1 MKESPIPVDEEFQ
14 DALDEYFS
22 QRFHTVLESEND
34 GREKLTNL
42 LQKKYQEGE
51 LKGRIA
57 ENEESV
63 YLIQSVKSIDQFDR
77 NFISLKLAD
86 RKDELESQLER
97 KEQ

>member
-1 MKESPIPVDEEFQ
+1 MKESPISDAEFEAFLEANEIGPGTSGYKYVQ
-14 DALDEYFS
+14 DY
-22 QRFHTVLESEND
+22 V
-34 GREKLTNL
+34 
-42 LQKKYQEGE
+42 QKKYQEGE